1 MYLLYHSPFSQH
13 ARRVVALLEEAAIAY
28 ELRTVDMAAGEH
40 LSAAFRQVNPNHQV
54 PALVDGDLTLWESN
68 AILRHLCNKHGL
80 SRWYP
85 ADHATRALVEQWLDW
100 NQCRLSQAVVDIVL
114 NKVFLG
120 AAGDASA
127 IARGEERLADVMPV
141 LEAALSTRSY
151 VAGEAPTIADL
162 SIASNLDQL
171 GLAGAAPTT
180 PAIGAWSRKMNSL
193 EGVRKSCAA
202 MKAAM
207 AG

>member
-1 MYLLYHSPFSQH
+1 
-13 ARRVVALLEEAAIAY
+13 
-28 ELRTVDMAAGEH
+28 
-40 LSAAFRQVNPNHQV
+40 
-54 PALVDGDLTLWESN
+54 
-68 AILRHLCNKHGL
+68 
-80 SRWYP
+80 
-85 ADHATRALVEQWLDW
+85 
-100 NQCRLSQAVVDIVL
+100 
-114 NKVFLG
+114 
-120 AAGDASA
+120 
-127 IARGEERLADVMPV
+127 
-141 LEAALSTRSY
+141 LSTRSY